1 MTNPEPRPIYIISG
15 GKGIT
20 GNFLVQTVL
29 AQFPENRIAVKLIS
43 DVVTVAG
50 VKAAVVKAVA
60 NGGIIVHTMIDKKL
74 RENLNRICEEEN
86 IKTID
91 MAGDLIN
98 FVTEEL
104 EEEPLNKPGLY
115 RRLNLEYFDR
125 LESID
130 FAISNDDG
138 LNIQNIGK
146 ADIVLVGISRTGKTP
161 LSVYLAM
168 HGWKVSNVPLV
179 LGMDA
184 PEELFKVDDR
194 RVFGLTTSMNQLMA
208 HRRKRIRDYE
218 HISES
223 DYVNPRSVRLELDF
237 AHAIFKRGGFSI
249 ISVTHKPIESVANEI
264 LELMFDRFEKKHRK
278 RK

>member
-1 MTNPEPRPIYIISG
+1 MTEPKPRPIFIISG

-29 AQFPENRIAVKLIS
+29 AQFPKNRIPVKLIS
-43 DVVTVAG
+43 DVITVA
-50 VKAAVVKAVA
+50 AVNDAVA
-60 NGGIIVHTMIDKKL
+60 TAVAEGGIIVHTMIDKKL
-74 RENLNRICEEEN
+74 RENLNRICKEKN
-86 IKTID
+86 IMTID

-98 FVTEEL
+98 YLTQEL
-104 EEEPLNKPGLY
+104 DEEPLNKPGLY

-138 LNIQNIGK
+138 LNIHNIRD
-146 ADIVLVGISRTGKTP
+146 ADIVLSGVSRTGKTP

-194 RVFGLTTSMNQLMA
+194 RVFGLTTSMNQLLA
-208 HRRKRIRDYE
+208 HRRKRIQDYE
-218 HISES
+218 HVSNS
-223 DYVNPRSVRLELDF
+223 DYVNPRSVRMELDF
-237 AHAIFKRGGFSI
+237 AHAVFKRGGFSV

-264 LELMFDRFEKKHRK
+264 LELMFGRFEKKYRK
-278 RK
+278 RE

>member
-1 MTNPEPRPIYIISG
+1 MTEPKPRPIFIISG

-29 AQFPENRIAVKLIS
+29 AQFPKNRIPVKLIS
-43 DVVTVAG
+43 DVITVA
-50 VKAAVVKAVA
+50 AVNDAVA
-60 NGGIIVHTMIDKKL
+60 TAVAEGGIIVHTMIDKKL
-74 RENLNRICEEEN
+74 RENLNRICKEKN
-86 IKTID
+86 IMTID

-98 FVTEEL
+98 YLTQEL
-104 EEEPLNKPGLY
+104 DEEPLNKPGLY

-138 LNIQNIGK
+138 LNIHNIRD
-146 ADIVLVGISRTGKTP
+146 ADIVLSGVSRTGKTP
-161 LSVYLAM
+161 LSVYMAM

-179 LGMDA
+179 LGMDP
-184 PEELFKVDDR
+184 PEELFKVDDK
-194 RVFGLTTSMNQLMA
+194 RVFGLTTSMNQLLA
-208 HRRKRIRDYE
+208 HRRKRIQDYE
-218 HISES
+218 HVSKS
-223 DYVNPRSVRLELDF
+223 DYVNPRSVRMELDF
-237 AHAIFKRGGFSI
+237 AHAVFKRGGFSV

-264 LELMFDRFEKKHRK
+264 LELMFGRFEKKYRK